1 MLEAVRAGLFV
12 AIYASCILPLLA
24 SVLLAASAIIWR
36 EFLTKRGETA
46 AAERQASLGVT
57 QSTASLHRITAA
69 TKKPLRAATPQS

>member
-1 MLEAVRAGLFV
+1 MLQAVRARVFV
-12 AIYASCILPLLA
+12 AVYASCILPLLA

-36 EFLTKRGETA
+36 EFLTKRGKTA

>member
-1 MLEAVRAGLFV
+1 MVQAVRPGVFV
-12 AIYASCILPLLA
+12 AIYASCFLRFLA
-24 SVLLAASAIIWR
+24 SVLQSASAIIWR
-36 EFLTKRGETA
+36 EFLTKRGKTA